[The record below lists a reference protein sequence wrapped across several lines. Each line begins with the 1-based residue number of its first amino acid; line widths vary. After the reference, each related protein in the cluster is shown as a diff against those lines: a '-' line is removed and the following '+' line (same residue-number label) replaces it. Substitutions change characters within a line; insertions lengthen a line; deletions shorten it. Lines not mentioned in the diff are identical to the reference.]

1 MCACMLFVAQLA
13 KVYNELQNQSRS
25 SGEFQWPR
33 RLKFLI
39 AYIFMLVLQISASQC
54 KSLPHNNEALG
65 LLTNI

>member
-1 MCACMLFVAQLA
+1 MLFVAQLA

-39 AYIFMLVLQISASQC
+39 AYIFMLVLQLRETASRYLIKTKRLAC
-54 KSLPHNNEALG
+54 
-65 LLTNI
+65 